1 MGTVAL
7 DPTSSDAKLEQQLVD
22 FRNKATVE
30 IVMSGD
36 FEDIY
41 SRKLDEYKK
50 LGAESVVAAYNK
62 IYEEQKKA
70 LE

>member
-1 MGTVAL
+1 M
-7 DPTSSDAKLEQQLVD
+7 D